1 VGGAPT
7 EARAITGASPVD
19 PGTVA
24 APLAPLGP
32 VDGRPGAAVREVP
45 ARALDPALDP
55 DREEADP
62 AVDPVEPIPPAP
74 PGPEPPGVESPAVP
88 DAGTPIT
95 GTVSDEVGETSDARG
110 SALSAWSALSAA
122 SVFASALDPPDTG
135 VGVAVE
141 ATGVGVTGGVELA
154 TGLGV

>member
-1 VGGAPT
+1 MPRRPDWVGGAPT
-7 EARAITGASPVD
+7 EARAITGERLVA

-24 APLAPLGP
+24 APFAALEP
-32 VDGRPGAAVREVP
+32 VGGLPGAVVEVP
-45 ARALDPALDP
+45 ARALDP

-62 AVDPVEPIPPAP
+62 AVGPVEPIPPAP
-74 PGPEPPGVESPAVP
+74 PGLEPPVAVSLAVP

-95 GTVSDEVGETSDARG
+95 GTVSDERVGG
-110 SALSAWSALSAA
+110 SALSVFSAFSGA
-122 SVFASALDPPDTG
+122 SVFASTLGVPAADTG
-135 VGVAVE
+135 VGVAAE